1 MPSVAT
7 GVGQNNTWLGYV
19 CNRGV
24 NTGSTYVQGVNN
36 GSLTSILGDSK
47 ATGVCLNQSG
57 IGTDGKSTVAP
68 VTVGQDYISSHD
80 GTTTT
85 LLLSESLLSS
95 VPASQG
101 GLWYPRDGTVPSP
114 QTNNEPLWMNGNF
127 QISLAAIV
135 APLAMEV
142 DTGFE
147 WGTFNISNGMSP
159 QVSDKILSNHSGG
172 CNVLFCDGHQQ
183 FLNNTISIPT
193 FIHLMT
199 PYDKGCPQNV
209 GGSTTIKYCN
219 VPDSYLPDPTLSGA
233 PSGSPRIPLWDVLDE
248 ANL

>member
-114 QTNNEPLWMNGNF
+114 QTNNEPLWMNGKF
-127 QISLAAIV
+127 SKF
-135 APLAMEV
+135 P
-142 DTGFE
+142 
-147 WGTFNISNGMSP
+147 SP
-159 QVSDKILSNHSGG
+159 QSSPLWRWKWTRAS
-172 CNVLFCDGHQQ
+172 
-183 FLNNTISIPT
+183 
-193 FIHLMT
+193 
-199 PYDKGCPQNV
+199 
-209 GGSTTIKYCN
+209 
-219 VPDSYLPDPTLSGA
+219 SGA
-233 PSGSPRIPLWDVLDE
+233 RSISRMV
-248 ANL
+248 